1 MDDMFKLLDKLGPDI
16 RRPTKDQVNDMVKR
30 RTKAGAITEGIP
42 LSKKKKK
49 DKKSGWRSSLDDE
62 MERSF
67 KQMPIID
74 QRTGTVNRRSKPP
87 SSSPGKARKTGKKKT
102 MGEYR

>member
-1 MDDMFKLLDKLGPDI
+1 MDNMSKLLDQLGPDI
-16 RRPTKDQVNDMVKR
+16 RRPTKDQVNDMVRR

-49 DKKSGWRSSLDDE
+49 
-62 MERSF
+62 
-67 KQMPIID
+67 I
-74 QRTGTVNRRSKPP
+74 KPP
-87 SSSPGKARKTGKKKT
+87 SSSPAKARKTGKKKT

>member
-42 LSKKKKK
+42 LNKKKK
-49 DKKSGWRSSLDDE
+49 
-62 MERSF
+62 
-67 KQMPIID
+67 
-74 QRTGTVNRRSKPP
+74 VKPP
-87 SSSPGKARKTGKKKT
+87 KSSPYKARKTGKKTT

>member
-1 MDDMFKLLDKLGPDI
+1 
-16 RRPTKDQVNDMVKR
+16 MVRR

-42 LSKKKKK
+42 LSKRKKK
-49 DKKSGWRSSLDDE
+49 
-62 MERSF
+62 
-67 KQMPIID
+67 
-74 QRTGTVNRRSKPP
+74 TKPP